1 MQNNFFINTVFDP
14 TPAAP
19 ITVYF
24 KNGQTADYTANIIDL
39 LKTDNAVKFI
49 TDGLTGEIIHEND

>member
-1 MQNNFFINTVFDP
+1 MQNNFFIETVFDP

-24 KNGQTADYTANIIDL
+24 KNGQTADYTKSILNL
-39 LKTDNAVKFI
+39 LKTDKTIDCI
-49 TDGLTGEIIHEND
+49 TDGLTGEIIYKND